1 MGQFIG
7 GFGAAFILAA
17 AATVIMK
24 FFLDINIIK
33 DRKSV
38 IAYSKISLS
47 VIAIG
52 AVYLFLAAMIF
63 NSIKSRVNFF
73 EFDTLFNFMGVKKT
87 VGLCCD
93 FDIRHAAD
101 GLMMPLYPYIVNVIG
116 KIVFNQYLLTAS
128 FISFASA
135 CVSACVLYSLLSRK
149 VTKEKSVNILLAA
162 ANLPYAFM
170 LFAPTYISFSLMLI
184 LLSALALEKKNM
196 LSFAAATVLACASS
210 KIGFI
215 SVLIYPLYRLN
226 VFDFMANV
234 INKSKVLN
242 NGVINRIILAV
253 LVTANG
259 VILSVLIRSIR

>member
-1 MGQFIG
+1 M
-7 GFGAAFILAA
+7 
-17 AATVIMK
+17 
-24 FFLDINIIK
+24 
-33 DRKSV
+33 
-38 IAYSKISLS
+38 
-47 VIAIG
+47 
-52 AVYLFLAAMIF
+52 
-63 NSIKSRVNFF
+63 
-73 EFDTLFNFMGVKKT
+73 
-87 VGLCCD
+87 
-93 FDIRHAAD
+93 
-101 GLMMPLYPYIVNVIG
+101 
-116 KIVFNQYLLTAS
+116 
-128 FISFASA
+128 
-135 CVSACVLYSLLSRK
+135 
-149 VTKEKSVNILLAA
+149 
-162 ANLPYAFM
+162 PYAFM